1 MVAKILLFTRRHAPT
16 FLRFLVCGGLAA
28 CIDFGTLHFLI
39 AYAGWTEARALLVS
53 TGLALIFVF
62 IANRFFTFG
71 VRGGG
76 VSTQAA
82 KFLMVYLTAASLNYG
97 LTLSLIFIGVHYLLA
112 KAMAIGLI
120 MFFNY
125 ALLHGFVFKKK
136 KVIPDEE
143 VLVA

>member
-1 MVAKILLFTRRHAPT
+1 MTAALVSFTRRHAST

-28 CIDFGTLHFLI
+28 CIDFGVLHLLI
-39 AYAGWTEARALLVS
+39 AYAGWTEAHALLVS

-82 KFLMVYLTAASLNYG
+82 KFLMVYLTAATLNYG
-97 LTLSLIFIGVHYLLA
+97 LSLGLIYTGVHYLLA
-112 KAMAIGLI
+112 KAIAIGLI

-136 KVIPDEE
+136 RVLPDEE